1 MHRSRGVTTLSSIHN
16 QVQEPLVPARLRQA
30 KEKTNIES
38 KADERG
44 LPLILFFISFNLV
57 ELFSAWVLI

>member
-1 MHRSRGVTTLSSIHN
+1 MLLLLAAGFVVHRSRGVTTLSSIHN

-44 LPLILFFISFNLV
+44 LPLFCL
-57 ELFSAWVLI
+57 